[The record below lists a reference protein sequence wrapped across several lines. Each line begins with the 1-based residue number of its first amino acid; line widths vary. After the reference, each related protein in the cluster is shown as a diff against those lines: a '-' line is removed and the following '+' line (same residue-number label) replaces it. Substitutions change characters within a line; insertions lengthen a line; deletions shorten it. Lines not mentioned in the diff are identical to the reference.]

1 MYISKKDFELIYE
14 SYFIMTGILAD
25 FDNLLTDE
33 EDEQV
38 IDGQRK
44 LLEIMRKENIKKI
57 IKKQAFLF
65 TLSRFPVNLD
75 KNKQKNKRK
84 ENKKW

>member
-25 FDNLLTDE
+25 FDNILTDE

-44 LLEIMRKENIKKI
+44 LLEIMRKENIKKSLKNRLFCLPCLDFPKI
-57 IKKQAFLF
+57 RARISKK
-65 TLSRFPVNLD
+65 T
-75 KNKQKNKRK
+75 K
-84 ENKKW
+84 ERRT

>member
-57 IKKQAFLF
+57 IKK
-65 TLSRFPVNLD
+65 
-75 KNKQKNKRK
+75 
-84 ENKKW
+84 